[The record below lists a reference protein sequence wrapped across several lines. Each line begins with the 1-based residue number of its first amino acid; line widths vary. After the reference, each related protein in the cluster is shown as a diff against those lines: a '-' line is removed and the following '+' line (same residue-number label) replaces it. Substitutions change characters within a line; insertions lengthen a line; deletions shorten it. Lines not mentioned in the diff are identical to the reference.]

1 MRTAPK
7 ALMVSCLLVGALVQA
22 DSAGQSCSTMLV
34 ATTAV
39 QASTHTR
46 DLKAPDGGIVHVS
59 REPLLTFDDFT
70 SANVTITEGQI
81 VLNIGLTPSSSK
93 RWVDFTAKNVGSIV
107 AFVVDD
113 KVVRKPRIMDPNTGS
128 GFLIGPFSRAEGQK
142 LADSINHKCV
152 KD

>member
-1 MRTAPK
+1 MRTAFK
-7 ALMVSCLLVGALVQA
+7 SLMVSCLLVGVSVQA
-22 DSAGQSCSTMLV
+22 DGAGQPCSTMFV

-46 DLKAPDGGIVHVS
+46 DLKAPDGVIVHVT
-59 REPLLTFDDFT
+59 REPLLAFDDFT
-70 SANVTITEGQI
+70 NANVTVTEGQV

-93 RWVDFTAKNVGSIV
+93 RWVDFTAKNVGSTV
-107 AFVVDD
+107 AFIVDD
-113 KVVRKPRIMDPNTGS
+113 KVIRKPRIMDPNTGS
-128 GFLIGPFSRAEGQK
+128 GFLIGPFSRAEGQR